1 MMARAEMKD
10 AQGKVVG
17 TVTLRPLKEGARLAI
32 DVKGLPPG
40 EHAIHIHE
48 VGKCE
53 PPDFKS
59 AGGHFNPEKKQHGHE
74 NPQGKHAGDLKN
86 VVVGKD
92 GTLKTTVVVTG
103 VSLAQSG
110 AKSLFPEQGTSV
122 VIHEKADDYKTDPA
136 GNAGGRIACG
146 EIKK

>member
-10 AQGKVVG
+10 AKGDAVG
-17 TVTLRPLKEGARLAI
+17 TVTFRPLTKGVRVAI

-53 PPDFKS
+53 APDFKS
-59 AGGHFNPEKKQHGHE
+59 AGGHFNPAKKQHGHQ
-74 NPQGKHAGDLKN
+74 NPQGSHAGDLKN
-86 VVVGKD
+86 ITVTKN
-92 GTLKTTVVVTG
+92 GTLKTSVVITG
-103 VSLAQSG
+103 VSLGQG
-110 AKSLFPEQGTSV
+110 PDSLFPEQGTSV

-146 EIKK
+146 EIKR